1 MINSADEAPELSLTA
16 GYTTQYGQLWRPS
29 EMKKTK
35 RRFSSWW
42 TSFWVRGSWWD
53 SIFVAS
59 CVIAVSLDPL
69 FFYIPIIDRER
80 KCLQADI
87 QLRTATIILRS
98 LMDIT
103 FIVHIIYQIREAM
116 IAAASDKMATH
127 EESKFFY
134 IFEYFDAV
142 IDNLSWR
149 SFITDILCVLPIP
162 QVLLLVVFF
171 IMRGPG
177 YLDQRKILNFFLL
190 AQYLAR
196 IYRIHLSSKILRK
209 CHGIWIKGLF
219 NFFLY
224 IFASHVLGA
233 FWYFFSIQRE
243 TSCWYRKCGD
253 NCISNFYC
261 DDYKNST
268 DMVTLVTQL
277 NASCPITADGPFDFG
292 IFLDSLKS
300 NNTVSTD
307 FSQKLCY
314 SFWWGLRNLSNFGTN
329 LVTSVYVW
337 ENLFAILISIIG
349 LLLFLYLIG
358 NVQTFMSMETEKS
371 EEIRRKIKSKEQDM
385 KVWMEKNRLPENL
398 RKEIMVKIREKLEQ
412 DMHADVENLFSILP
426 WATKKSLKRVLCM
439 SKLRK
444 VPMLEGMNPKVLK
457 MICDYLKPVIY
468 PEHSYV
474 AKVDEPVD
482 RMVLVTEGTMWIYSS
497 DSTGTSA
504 SNKIH
509 RTVENGGIYGDEQLL
524 SWASKNMQHV
534 SFATIPISKEN
545 VKCHTRV
552 EGFAITAKDL
562 KAVATKCKMYWNYD
576 DPREKQRVASS
587 TIGMSFRRNRGNPNR
602 PATVGVGAATSPR
615 TRIEYLQRRT

>member
-1 MINSADEAPELSLTA
+1 MINSMDEAPEVSLT
-16 GYTTQYGQLWRPS
+16 GYTTHYGYGRKPS

-42 TSFWVRGSWWD
+42 TSFSVRGSWWD

-69 FFYIPIIDRER
+69 FFYIPIIDREK
-80 KCLQADI
+80 KCLEADI
-87 QLRTATIILRS
+87 KLRNVTLLLRS

-116 IAAASDKMATH
+116 IAAASDKMATQ
-127 EESKFFY
+127 EESKFFCF
-134 IFEYFDAV
+134 FEYVDAIV
-142 IDNLSWR
+142 DNLSRR
-149 SFITDILCVLPIP
+149 SLITDILAVLPIP

-171 IMRGPG
+171 KMRGSG
-177 YLDQRKILNFFLL
+177 YLDHRKILNFFLL

-196 IYRIHLSSKILRK
+196 IYRIHLSSKKLTK
-209 CHGIWIKGLF
+209 SHGIWIKGLF

-243 TSCWYRKCGD
+243 TSCWHRSCGH
-253 NCISNFYC
+253 NCTSTFYC
-261 DDYKNST
+261 DEYKHSD
-268 DMVTLVTQL
+268 DMVTLITSL
-277 NASCPITADGPFDFG
+277 NASCPINATGPFDFG
-292 IFLDSLKS
+292 IFLDSLMS
-300 NNTVSTD
+300 NNTASTN
-307 FSQKLCY
+307 FPQKLCY

-329 LVTSVYVW
+329 LVTSNYVW

-385 KVWMEKNRLPENL
+385 KVWMEKNCLPANL
-398 RKEIMVKIREKLEQ
+398 RKEIMANIREKLEQ
-412 DMHADVENLFSILP
+412 DKHADMENLFSILP
-426 WATKKSLKRVLCM
+426 WSTKKSLKRVLCM
-439 SKLRK
+439 STLRK

-497 DSTGTSA
+497 NTSTPS
-504 SNKIH
+504 KIH
-509 RTVENGGIYGDEQLL
+509 RTVENGDIYGDEQLL
-524 SWASKNMQHV
+524 SWASKDMQHV
-534 SFATIPISKEN
+534 SFATLPISKEN

-576 DPREKQRVASS
+576 DPREKERVASS
-587 TIGMSFRRNRGNPNR
+587 TIGTSFRRNRSNPNR

-615 TRIEYLQRRT
+615 TRIEYLQKRT